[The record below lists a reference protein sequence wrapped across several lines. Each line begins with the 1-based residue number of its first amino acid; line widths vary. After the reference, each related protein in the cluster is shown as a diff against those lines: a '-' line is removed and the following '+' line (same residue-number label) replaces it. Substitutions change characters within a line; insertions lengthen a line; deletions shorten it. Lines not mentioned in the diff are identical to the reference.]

1 MFCAATNERELVFGT
16 VNNGIIIKDITN
28 GSNTF
33 VNMSTGLQNNTVLSI
48 DFDRMDNI
56 WLGLDNGIDYVLYN
70 SPVSTIFGT
79 SNIYGAGYA
88 SMLLGN
94 TLLLGTNRG
103 LYATAYPLS
112 AAAEPTK
119 PSSLLKSQVWSIDTL
134 GNDVPRTVSTKRLRG
149 TANKRNTRHLGGS
162 SPAPP
167 PRHGAGVDL

>member
-1 MFCAATNERELVFGT
+1 MFIFDGATVRPFEMDIDPFLKANQVFCAATNERELVFGT

-88 SMLLGN
+88 SMLLE
-94 TLLLGTNRG
+94 TPCCSAQTADSMPLPIRCRRRQNR
-103 LYATAYPLS
+103 
-112 AAAEPTK
+112 
-119 PSSLLKSQVWSIDTL
+119 Q
-134 GNDVPRTVSTKRLRG
+134 NHLRF
-149 TANKRNTRHLGGS
+149 
-162 SPAPP
+162 
-167 PRHGAGVDL
+167 